1 MPLFSFLTRTRAFL
15 RLTKWAFTEC
25 DMKKNGKVT
34 KNDFYA
40 GMLLVHVQLAKY
52 CGSAACFPPSREV
65 CDKIFDACDVD
76 NSGTIDESEFNQCMV
91 VCCAQIS
98 SRIAVY
104 YAAIIL
110 FVPYL
115 VQHIMQVVDSFDD
128 FALWL
133 TGGGPMQR
141 LIDVSSSYLDWSTL
155 AKSVISSVVFTLL
168 IPFSFDLID
177 RMSRRAAER
186 STVSSAKKVKY

>member
-1 MPLFSFLTRTRAFL
+1 MPLFSFLTRTRAFQ
-15 RLTKWAFTEC
+15 RLTKWAFEEC
-25 DMKKNGKVT
+25 DMKKTGMIS

-52 CGSAACFPPSREV
+52 VGSAACFPPTRTV
-65 CDKIFDACDVD
+65 CDKIFEACDED
-76 NSGTIDESEFNQCMV
+76 DSGTIDEQEFNQCMV

-104 YAAIIL
+104 YAVIIL

-115 VQHIMQVVDSFDD
+115 VQRIMQVVDNVDD

-133 TGGGPMQR
+133 TGGGMLQR
-141 LIDVSSSYLDWSTL
+141 LLDVSSSYLDWSTL
-155 AKSVISSVVFTLL
+155 AKSVVSSLIFTLL

-177 RMSRRAAER
+177 RYSRRAAEK
-186 STVSSAKKVKY
+186 STVSSTRKVKY